1 MDKVTE
7 TSNYPLWQV
16 DQAEKAISAGNIED
30 AGLMMYSAIE
40 TTMIGLAQRRN
51 LPHEDHNDLL
61 RLAMT
66 LDEEHGPEWSHFVRF
81 EAARAM
87 YDNFHLRFLDIEET
101 LMSPEN
107 ARKFV
112 SCLQEYYAVG

>member
-1 MDKVTE
+1 MDKMTE
-7 TSNYPLWQV
+7 RFNYPLWQV
-16 DQAEKAISAGNIED
+16 DQVEKAISTGDIED
-30 AGLMMYSAIE
+30 AGLMIYSAIE

-51 LPHEDHNDLL
+51 LPHADHDDLL

-66 LDEEHGPEWSHFVRF
+66 LDEEHGSEGSHFVRF

-107 ARKFV
+107 AREFV
-112 SCLQEYYAVG
+112 SFLQEYYAAA

>member
-1 MDKVTE
+1 MDKMTE

-51 LPHEDHNDLL
+51 LPHADHDDLL
-61 RLAMT
+61 PPGHNPGRRTRTRMVSL
-66 LDEEHGPEWSHFVRF
+66 
-81 EAARAM
+81 RA
-87 YDNFHLRFLDIEET
+87 
-101 LMSPEN
+101 
-107 ARKFV
+107 V
-112 SCLQEYYAVG
+112 

>member
-1 MDKVTE
+1 MDNITE
-7 TSNYPLWQV
+7 TSNDPMWQV
-16 DQAEKAISAGNIED
+16 DQAEKAISAGNLEN
-30 AGLMMYSAIE
+30 AGMMMYSAIK

-51 LPHEDHNDLL
+51 LPHADHDDLL
-61 RLAMT
+61 RLAIT
-66 LDEEHGPEWSHFVRF
+66 LDEEHGPAGSHFVRF

-107 ARKFV
+107 AREFV
-112 SCLQEYYAVG
+112 TCLQEYYAAA